1 MSAVLRP
8 RVERMPMRA
17 EHLDEIHRI
26 EIDIYD
32 HPWTRGNLHDAMNA
46 GYDCSEYR
54 LGAQLIGYSVM
65 MFGPGEA
72 HLLNLSIARVFQRQG
87 FGYALLAE
95 LCTVAR
101 GQSSQALLLEVRP
114 TNVAAQALYARAG
127 FVEVGIRRGYYP
139 GVNGREDAIVLKLA
153 L

>member
-1 MSAVLRP
+1 MNAVLRP

-17 EHLDEIHRI
+17 EHLDEIHRV

-32 HPWTRGNLHDAMNA
+32 HPWTRGNLRDAMTA

-54 LGAQLIGYSVM
+54 SGAQLIGYSIV
-65 MFGPGEA
+65 MFGPGGA
-72 HLLNLSIARVFQRQG
+72 HLLNLSVARRFQRQG

-101 GQSSQALLLEVRP
+101 GRSAQALLLEVRP
-114 TNVAAQALYARAG
+114 SNVAAQALYARAG